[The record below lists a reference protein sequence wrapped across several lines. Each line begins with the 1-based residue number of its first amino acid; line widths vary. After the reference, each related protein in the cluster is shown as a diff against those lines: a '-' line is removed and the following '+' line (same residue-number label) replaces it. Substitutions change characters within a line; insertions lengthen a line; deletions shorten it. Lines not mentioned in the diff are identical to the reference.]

1 MKEDFTIYLFNSTH
15 WDREWYQYFQGFRW
29 RLADVGDDLIEKL
42 ENNPEFTHFTFDG
55 QTIVLEDYLEVCPEN
70 EERLRKLIKDRRILI
85 GPWYV
90 MPDEYIVSGESLIHN
105 MLIGAGICK
114 EYETKPMNY
123 GYICDIFGHTA
134 QMPQIFAGFNIRGVL
149 LGRGTNEEDYEAH
162 FLWEA
167 PDGTRS
173 ITFKLP
179 DKYGYGDFL
188 QEIIRRG
195 GETREEKMASLK
207 KLIERERSRSDVPV
221 VLLMDGNDHQPIHTE
236 LLEYKSMI
244 EQLYP
249 KARVEFVDLEQ
260 MAKELE
266 DYTGMMKTHKGELND
281 TAHYRN
287 VYAHLITNT
296 LSSRYDIKSQNDI
309 CQTYLEKWTGPLTAL
324 TGIFGK
330 KPVRK
335 TMYDLAYKYLIQ
347 NHPHDSICGCSI
359 DQTHRDMFYRF
370 DQVKEISAEVQQYG
384 IKTLIEEPDSG
395 ENMLLSVMNPLPY
408 PRKEAVK
415 IDLWFD
421 VNYPDRYF
429 EPFGYEQ
436 INSFYIIDEKGNQVP
451 YKVVGINR
459 GKRTVRT
466 GQMMTGDRH
475 TVVFEADMPACGV
488 VKYIVKP
495 AGNEQAVRY
504 FDSLVTGEHRAENE
518 FTAIEINGDGTL
530 DITDKRTGEKYP
542 RQLTF
547 VDDGEIG
554 DGWFHCAPAAD
565 IKFLSTGAPTIV
577 SLLCDTPAKCT
588 FMLEKRMFI
597 PKGVKRNHEFNA
609 DIRRSDEYEELILK
623 SRVSLTRHS
632 PMVYVDLTVDNKC
645 NDHRLRLVIPTGVAE
660 DKYFSSEAFCVVE
673 RKVSLQKEREMWRE
687 ACQHEK
693 AMTYFAYKKENNRGL
708 AFVSGGG
715 LHEVG
720 AFDDVDGTL
729 TVTLMRC
736 IGKAEPAQVTVD
748 GQLLGSWDYHFA
760 LMPLS
765 KSDTDADLHR
775 ASECIAAGYI
785 CRDDFCG
792 DIGFASQSFMS
803 LESESGSVC
812 YSTLKPAQDGNGII
826 LRVVNMSGK
835 EDKAK
840 VTFGKDFKE
849 AFITN
854 LAETLCEPASADA
867 SSVSFSVSPWQI
879 KTLRI
884 IF

>member
-29 RLADVGDDLIEKL
+29 RLAEVGDDLLEKL

-70 EERLRKLIKDRRILI
+70 EERLRKLIKDKRILI

-105 MLIGAGICK
+105 MLIGAGLCK
-114 EYETKPMNY
+114 KYETEPMRY

-134 QMPQIFAGFNIRGVL
+134 QMPQIFAGFNIKGVL

-167 PDGTRS
+167 PDGTKS

-188 QEIIRRG
+188 QQIIRRG
-195 GETREEKMASLK
+195 GETKEEKLASLK
-207 KLIERERSRSDVPV
+207 KLIEYERSRSDLPV

-236 LLEYKSMI
+236 LLEYKALI
-244 EQLYP
+244 EELYP
-249 KARVEFVDLEQ
+249 KAKVEFADLEQ
-260 MAKELE
+260 MANELE
-266 DYTGMMKTHKGELND
+266 AYTGMMKTHKGEIND

-296 LSSRYDIKSQNDI
+296 LSSRYDLKSQNDI
-309 CQTYLEKWTGPLTAL
+309 CQTYLEKWTGPMVAL
-324 TGIFGK
+324 TSVFGK
-330 KPVRK
+330 KPIRRS
-335 TMYDLAYKYLIQ
+335 MYDLAYKFLIQ

-359 DQTHRDMFYRF
+359 DQTHRDMYYRF
-370 DQVKEISAEVQQYG
+370 DQVKEISLETREYG
-384 IKTLIEEPDSG
+384 IQSLTDNPEPG
-395 ENMLLSVMNPLPY
+395 NNMLLSVMNSLPY
-408 PRKEAVK
+408 ARKEAVTV
-415 IDLWFD
+415 DLWFD

-436 INSFYIIDEKGNQVP
+436 INSFYILDEKGNQVP
-451 YKVVGINR
+451 YKVIGINR

-475 TVVFEADMPACGV
+475 TVVFEANLPACGIA
-488 VKYIVKP
+488 KYIIKP
-495 AGNEQAVRY
+495 AGDEQAVRY

-518 FTAIEINGDGTL
+518 FTAIEINGDGTI
-530 DITDKRTGEKYP
+530 DITDKRTGERYS

-554 DGWFHCAPAAD
+554 DGWFHCAPVSD
-565 IKFLSTGAPTIV
+565 SKFLSTGAQTVIA
-577 SLLCDTPAKCT
+577 LLEDTPAKCT
-588 FMLEKRMFI
+588 FMLEKRMYI
-597 PKGVKRNHEFNA
+597 PGGVTRNNELNP
-609 DIRRSDEYEELILK
+609 DIRRDGEYKLLTLK
-623 SRVSLTRHS
+623 TKVTLKRSS
-632 PMVYVDLTVDNKC
+632 PLVFIDLTIDNQSK
-645 NDHRLRLVIPTGVAE
+645 DHRLRLAIPTGVTE
-660 DKYFSSEAFCVVE
+660 DRYFASEAFCVVE
-673 RKVSLQKEREMWRE
+673 RKVSLPKEREMWRE

-693 AMTYFAYKKENNRGL
+693 AMTYFAYKRQNDRGL
-708 AFVSGGG
+708 AFISGGG

-736 IGKAEPAQVTVD
+736 IGKAEPAQVSVD
-748 GQLLGSWDYHFA
+748 GQLLGEWDYHFA
-760 LMPLS
+760 LMPLC
-765 KSDTDADLHR
+765 KGDTDADMHR
-775 ASECIAAGYI
+775 ESECIASGYI
-785 CRDDFCG
+785 YRDDFCG
-792 DIGFASQSFMS
+792 DISFASLSFMS
-803 LESESGSVC
+803 LTSDDDSVC
-812 YSTLKPAQDGNGII
+812 YSTLKPAEDGNGII
-826 LRVVNMSGK
+826 VRVVNMSNK
-835 EDKAK
+835 RSKAK
-840 VTFGKDFKE
+840 LSFAKGISK

-854 LAETLCEPASADA
+854 LAETENIPNPVTGSCTEFDLT
-867 SSVSFSVSPWQI
+867 PWQI

-884 IF
+884 LF